1 MTMQGLAPA
10 FLVLKP
16 AAADAAM
23 LSRWIGAIDA
33 ARGTVLAATVP
44 AHVETLETGTVHT
57 GILIARFAWAPDLDN
72 FWATATALAAALPP
86 GSQALGAPGLPFEGW
101 PGHPVPTIATVSI
114 PASDSPRAYM
124 LIEGTGTDE
133 TRMDAY
139 RDIILPMLR
148 ERGAYYPLFELGGSV
163 KVLHGEW
170 SYGILAVSRWPD
182 IARAHDFWFS
192 DRYQKIAI
200 PTRTGA
206 GVFEVQLAA
215 GIAG

>member
-1 MTMQGLAPA
+1 MKGLHPA

-16 AAADAAM
+16 ATADEALIAAWT
-23 LSRWIGAIDA
+23 SAIEA
-33 ARGTVLAATVP
+33 ARGTVLAAAVP
-44 AHVETLETGTVHT
+44 ADVEPLEEGTVQT
-57 GILIARFAWAPDLDN
+57 GFLLARFAFAPDLDS
-72 FWATATALAAALPP
+72 FWDAATDLAATLPP
-86 GSQALGAPGLPFEGW
+86 GSQALGAAGLPYEGW
-101 PGHPVPTIATVSI
+101 PGHPVPTIATVDV

-163 KVLHGEW
+163 KLLHGQW

-182 IARAHDFWFS
+182 IGLARDFWFS
-192 DRYQKIAI
+192 DRYQKMAI

-206 GVFEVQLAA
+206 GIFEVQLTVGCA
-215 GIAG
+215 G

>member
-1 MTMQGLAPA
+1 MQGLCPA

-16 AAADAAM
+16 ATADATL
-23 LSRWIGAIDA
+23 LSGWTAAIEA
-33 ARGTVLAATVP
+33 ARGTVLTAALP
-44 AHVETLETGTVHT
+44 ADVETLETGTVHT
-57 GILIARFAWAPDLDN
+57 AFLLARFAFAPDLDR
-72 FWATATALAAALPP
+72 FWASATELAAALPP
-86 GSQALGAPGLPFEGW
+86 GSLALGAAGLPFEGW
-101 PGHPVPTIATVSI
+101 PGSPVPTIATVTI
-114 PASDSPRAYM
+114 PASEEPRAYM

-133 TRMDAY
+133 PRMDAY

-163 KVLHGEW
+163 QVLYGTW

-182 IARAHDFWFS
+182 VARAHDFWFS
-192 DRYQKIAI
+192 DLYQKTAI